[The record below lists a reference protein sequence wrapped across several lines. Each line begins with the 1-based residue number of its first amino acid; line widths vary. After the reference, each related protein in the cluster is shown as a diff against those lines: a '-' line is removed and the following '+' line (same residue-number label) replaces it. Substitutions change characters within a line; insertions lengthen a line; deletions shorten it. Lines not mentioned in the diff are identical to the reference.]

1 MASSGWE
8 DMTEADARRLGKQE
22 IGSRCIQHIPVK
34 FPGDSGGE
42 RVAIAINPKPKRH
55 KYRAIPCI
63 VTADLTLYTREDIL
77 QAVAASGRDYPEMP
91 LKKLAALVGILG
103 DWFGSTKEAKC
114 WIELKR
120 RESAGEIQ
128 NLDRQAPYP
137 LYAPSSPGIQVEIAR
152 YIADFIYVTG
162 SLSDGT
168 FHVHVVDTKG
178 QRTAM
183 YKLKAKWLK
192 LQSGITIEEV

>member
-8 DMTEADARRLGKQE
+8 DMTEADARRLGKQPTKRHD
-22 IGSRCIQHIPVK
+22 ILSMPSTNDQHHSVEMIT
-34 FPGDSGGE
+34 
-42 RVAIAINPKPKRH
+42 PKRGH

-63 VTADLTLYTREDIL
+63 VTADLTLFVESDI
-77 QAVAASGRDYPEMP
+77 
-91 LKKLAALVGILG
+91 AALEAKPRSTIGVGNPKLPLRERANSVGIIG

-114 WIELKR
+114 WIDLKR
-120 RESAGEIQ
+120 REVAGEIMDLQ
-128 NLDRQAPYP
+128 RQVPFELMCP
-137 LYAPSSPGIQVEIAR
+137 TPGDDAEVCR
-152 YIADFIYVTG
+152 YVADF
-162 SLSDGT
+162 T
-168 FHVHVVDTKG
+168 FRDVVRGRPMQLHVVDAKG